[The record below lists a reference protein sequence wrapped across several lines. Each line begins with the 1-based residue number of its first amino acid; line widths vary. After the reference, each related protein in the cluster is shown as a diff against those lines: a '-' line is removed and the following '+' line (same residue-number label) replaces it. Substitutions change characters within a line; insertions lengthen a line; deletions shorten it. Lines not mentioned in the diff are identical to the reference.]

1 VVEKMTEQSIPPILR
16 PDNPIP
22 VSLSQLAG
30 ELGVSTKSGF
40 DDVLLTG
47 ISMNTGDLRPGDIFF
62 AMPGQ
67 KTHGAKFIDKAIE
80 LGAVAVAT
88 DAEGLEIYK
97 DSKIPILQVEN
108 PRLRLGEAARF
119 VYGNFGKDMP
129 LMFGITGTNGKTS
142 TAHFL
147 AAILKQ
153 AGEVAGLS
161 SSVERHIADDVII
174 SRLTSP
180 EAPESHAL
188 VARMRENGVTAVAWE
203 VSAQA
208 LRQHRVDGFFFDVV
222 AFTNLSHDHFDEFS
236 SYEEYLAAKTP
247 LFQKQRA
254 GKGVVCLDTDWGHP
268 FLAASEVPCL
278 TITLR
283 GDIESDWKVIVT
295 EEQPSYVA
303 FELIG
308 PSGEKISSSVPIIGD
323 YMASNAGVAILM
335 AIQAGHSW
343 QHLASAL
350 KNGINAPI
358 AGRGDNVAKGDG
370 PAVYVDFGHTPDSI
384 EMTIQAVRKVTPGKL
399 VVMVGLD
406 GDRDKLKRP
415 MIGAICARLSDAMI
429 VTDHNPRFEDP
440 AIIRDMIYQGA
451 IAERPDHDIRNL
463 EGPERAIRIAMSMV
477 GKGDT
482 ILWFGPGHQ
491 EHRDIM
497 GVRTKYSGRDQA
509 RAALREAGWQ

>member
-1 VVEKMTEQSIPPILR
+1 MIEQSIPPILR
-16 PDNPIP
+16 PDNPNS
-22 VSLSQLAG
+22 VTLAELANKLSV
-30 ELGVSTKSGF
+30 ESGPGF
-40 DDVLLTG
+40 ENIILTG
-47 ISMNTGDLRPGDIFF
+47 VSMNTGDLRDGDIFF

-67 KTHGAKFIDKAIE
+67 KTHGANFAKAAE
-80 LGAVAVAT
+80 DAGAVAIAT
-88 DAEGLEIYK
+88 DSEGMA
-97 DSKIPILQVEN
+97 ILRESTLPLLRVEN

-119 VYGNFGKDMP
+119 VYGNYGADMP
-129 LMFGITGTNGKTS
+129 KLFGITGTNGKTS

-147 AAILKQ
+147 AAIFRQ
-153 AGEVAGLS
+153 VGEVAGLS

-188 VARMRENGVTAVAWE
+188 VARMREHGVTSVAWE

-247 LFQKQRA
+247 LFEKKRA
-254 GKGVVCLDTDWGHP
+254 GKGVVCLDTEWGMP
-268 FLAASEVPCL
+268 FLKASEIPCL
-278 TITLR
+278 TISLR
-283 GDIESDWKVIVT
+283 EDVDSDWKVVVT
-295 EEQPSYVA
+295 EEHPKFVA
-303 FELIG
+303 FDVLG
-308 PSGEKISSSVPIIGD
+308 PAGEKISSSVPIIGD

-335 AIQAGHSW
+335 AIQAGHDW
-343 QHLASAL
+343 KLLAKKL
-350 KNGINAPI
+350 ERGINAPI
-358 AGRGDNVAKGDG
+358 AGRGDNVSTGDG

-384 EMTIQAVRKVTPGKL
+384 EMTIQAVRKITTGKL

-415 MIGAICARLSDAMI
+415 MIGAICARLSDSLI

-440 AIIRDMIYQGA
+440 AVIRQMIFEGA
-451 IAERPDHDIRNL
+451 IAEKPDGDIRNI
-463 EGPERAIRIAMSMV
+463 EGPERAIRIAVAMV
-477 GKGDT
+477 GRGDT